1 MNLDSASHF
10 WRTSAVLL
18 GQAVT
23 SSGGGFEQY
32 DSTQDVSPAVNLAL
46 RAVSRAV
53 PIVGY
58 DTVVV
63 SILQFHYTLDAR
75 FIENGLPG
83 YPLTAYWYNSDST
96 KIQQLKYATKE
107 EIQALSGGVTIGSQT
122 GIPTHFRI
130 EGNRLWFAPVSV
142 AGKIYVSGPVE
153 ATLMP
158 TSVSTTNTYQT
169 DEDLVCLYAASL
181 LANSR
186 GDDSKRD
193 FLYRLYERGVYERT
207 GRVPGGVQ

>member
-10 WRTSAVLL
+10 WR
-18 GQAVT
+18 VT
-23 SSGGGFEQY
+23 SSLLGDAITSSGQGFINN
-32 DSTQDVSPAVNLAL
+32 DSIQDVSPAVNLAL

-58 DTVVV
+58 DTVVISLLMFNYV
-63 SILQFHYTLDAR
+63 TNTN

-83 YPLTAYWYNSDST
+83 WPLTAYWVNSDST

-122 GIPTHFRI
+122 GVPTHFRI
-130 EGNRLWFAPVSV
+130 EGNRLWFAPMSI
-142 AGKIYVSGPVE
+142 AGKIHISGPIE

-158 TSVSTTNTYQT
+158 TSTSTTNTYQT
-169 DEDLVCLYAASL
+169 DEDLICLYAAAL
-181 LANSR
+181 LANSV

-193 FLYRLYERGVYERT
+193 FLYKLYSLGVFDRT
-207 GRVPGGVQ
+207 GRMPGASQ